1 MYKCDF
7 TKGVEKVMD
16 YLIFAWAALAPVIS
30 LIFAFPITI
39 IFKDNSLV
47 DIGWALG
54 FVTMPWVG
62 FIINLIKNDVWAIR
76 PLVVNILIT
85 IWGVRLL
92 TYIIARKRIRKVEDK
107 RFAAYREQ
115 WQNNFL
121 LKSFVILFIP
131 QMIMVYIIGSPAFFA
146 NTLVNVDPMT
156 TFGIVFLVIGGL
168 VWIQGFFFET
178 VGDYQLLQF
187 RKNPENK
194 GKTLTTGLWR
204 FTRHPNYWGEAT
216 QWWGIFLIVFPLAIQ
231 NLENT
236 ARIII
241 GSVTIIGPI
250 LLTLT
255 LLKFSGIPTLERED
269 ILKKREGYEEYMTST
284 SKFIPW
290 FPKKKE

>member
-1 MYKCDF
+1 
-7 TKGVEKVMD
+7 MD